1 MTTQKFSI
9 KIGSDKQG
17 ERVDKFLS
25 LEIKG
30 YSRKYFQNLIK
41 AGGIKVNGKAT
52 GKDYILKIGD
62 IVEGCAEEPEMASL
76 EPDSKVKFGVV
87 FDGKDFAVID
97 KPAGL
102 VVHPSHTHK
111 KGTLVNGLLA
121 RWPEI
126 RGVGDPSASS
136 GQDNLR
142 PGVAHRLDKETSGL
156 MAVAKSQPMFL
167 WLKKQFQDRK
177 VEKKYI
183 ALVYGNIIQNEGEI
197 AVPIG
202 RLGVKQVAINSVNKG
217 LLGNVNKSRN
227 ARTGFKILARYS
239 GFTPL
244 EVAVPRS
251 SGLAPKARARLLTG
265 FTLVEATPYTG
276 RMHQI
281 RVHFKYLGYP
291 IVGDKKYAG
300 KRISKVIDLPRHF
313 LHSSYL
319 SFNLPSGER
328 VEFKSELPDEL
339 QAVIDQLERF

>member
-1 MTTQKFSI
+1 MTIQKFSI
-9 KIGSDKQG
+9 KIGSDNQG

-25 LEIKG
+25 LEVKG
-30 YSRKYFQNLIK
+30 YSRAYFQNLLK
-41 AGGIKVNGKAT
+41 NGKINVNSKTAQ
-52 GKDYILKIGD
+52 KDYILKAGD
-62 IVEGCAEEPEMASL
+62 VVEGILEEPELVSL
-76 EPDSKVKFGVV
+76 EPDSKVKFSVV

-126 RGVGDPSASS
+126 RGVGEDAS
-136 GQDNLR
+136 R
-142 PGVAHRLDKETSGL
+142 PGIVHRLDKETSGL

-197 AVPIG
+197 TVPIG

-217 LLGNVNKSRN
+217 LLGNVNKKSRN
-227 ARTGFKILARYS
+227 ARTGFKILARYH
-239 GFTPL
+239 
-244 EVAVPRS
+244 
-251 SGLAPKARARLLTG
+251 G

-300 KRISKVIDLPRHF
+300 NRVFKSITISRHF

-319 SFNLPSGER
+319 AFNLPSEER
-328 VEFKSELPDEL
+328 MEFKSELPGEL
-339 QAVIDQLERF
+339 QAVIDQLKRF

>member
-25 LEIKG
+25 LEMQG
-30 YSRKYFQNLIK
+30 YSRKYFQDLIK
-41 AGGIKVNGKAT
+41 EGEVKVNGKAT
-52 GKDYILKIGD
+52 WKDYILKIGD
-62 IVEGCAEEPEMASL
+62 VVEGCAKEPEMASL
-76 EPDSKVKFGVV
+76 DPDSKVKFGMV
-87 FDGKDFAVID
+87 FDGKDFVVID

-111 KGTLVNGLLA
+111 KGTLANGLLA

-126 RGVGDPSASS
+126 RGVGEDSM
-136 GQDNLR
+136 R
-142 PGVAHRLDKETSGL
+142 PGIAHRLDKETSGL
-156 MAVAKSQPMFL
+156 MVVAKSQPMFL

-227 ARTGFKILARYS
+227 ARTGFKILARYH

-265 FTLVEATPYTG
+265 FTLVEAIPYTG

-291 IVGDKKYAG
+291 IAGDKKYAG

>member
-30 YSRKYFQNLIK
+30 YSRKYFQDLIK
-41 AGGIKVNGKAT
+41 EGGVKVNGKTT

-62 IVEGCAEEPEMASL
+62 VVEGRAEEPEMASL

-87 FDGKDFAVID
+87 FGGKDFAIID

-102 VVHPSHTHK
+102 VVHPSYTHK

-126 RGVGDPSASS
+126 RGVGEDSM
-136 GQDNLR
+136 R
-142 PGVAHRLDKETSGL
+142 PGIVHRLDKETSGL
-156 MAVAKSQPMFL
+156 MAVAKNQPMFL

-183 ALVYGNIIQNEGEI
+183 ALTYGDIIQNKGEI
-197 AVPIG
+197 TAPIG

-227 ARTGFKILARYS
+227 ARTGFKILARYN
-239 GFTPL
+239 GF
-244 EVAVPRS
+244 S
-251 SGLAPKARARLLTG
+251 
-265 FTLVEATPYTG
+265 LVEATPYTG

-291 IVGDKKYAG
+291 VVGDKKYAG
-300 KRISKVIDLPRHF
+300 KRISKAIDLPRHF

-328 VEFKSELPDEL
+328 VEFKSELPNEL

>member
-30 YSRKYFQNLIK
+30 YSRKYFQDLIK
-41 AGGIKVNGKAT
+41 EGGVKVNGKTT

-62 IVEGCAEEPEMASL
+62 IVEGCAKEPETASL
-76 EPDSKVKFGVV
+76 EPDSKVKFGMV

-142 PGVAHRLDKETSGL
+142 PGIAHRLDKETSGL
-156 MAVAKSQPMFL
+156 MTVAKSQPMFL

-227 ARTGFKILARYS
+227 ARTGFKILARYH
-239 GFTPL
+239 
-244 EVAVPRS
+244 
-251 SGLAPKARARLLTG
+251 G

>member
-30 YSRKYFQNLIK
+30 YSRKYFQDLIK
-41 AGGIKVNGKAT
+41 EGGVNVNGKIT

-62 IVEGCAEEPEMASL
+62 VVEGCAKEPEIASL

-126 RGVGDPSASS
+126 RAVGEDSM
-136 GQDNLR
+136 R
-142 PGVAHRLDKETSGL
+142 PGIAHRLDKETSGL

-239 GFTPL
+239 GF
-244 EVAVPRS
+244 S
-251 SGLAPKARARLLTG
+251 
-265 FTLVEATPYTG
+265 LVEAIPYTG

-291 IVGDKKYAG
+291 IAGDKKYAG

-328 VEFKSELPDEL
+328 VGFKSELPDEL
-339 QAVIDQLERF
+339 QAVIDQLKRF

>member
-76 EPDSKVKFGVV
+76 EPDSKVKFGIV

-121 RWPEI
+121 RWSEI
-126 RGVGDPSASS
+126 RGVGDDSM
-136 GQDNLR
+136 R
-142 PGVAHRLDKETSGL
+142 PGIAHRLDKETSGL
-156 MAVAKSQPMFL
+156 MMVAKS
-167 WLKKQFQDRK
+167 
-177 VEKKYI
+177 
-183 ALVYGNIIQNEGEI
+183 
-197 AVPIG
+197 
-202 RLGVKQVAINSVNKG
+202 
-217 LLGNVNKSRN
+217 
-227 ARTGFKILARYS
+227 
-239 GFTPL
+239 
-244 EVAVPRS
+244 
-251 SGLAPKARARLLTG
+251 
-265 FTLVEATPYTG
+265 
-276 RMHQI
+276 
-281 RVHFKYLGYP
+281 
-291 IVGDKKYAG
+291 
-300 KRISKVIDLPRHF
+300 
-313 LHSSYL
+313 
-319 SFNLPSGER
+319 
-328 VEFKSELPDEL
+328 
-339 QAVIDQLERF
+339 

>member
-9 KIGSDKQG
+9 KIGADKQG

-30 YSRKYFQNLIK
+30 YSRVYFQDLIK
-41 AGGIKVNGKAT
+41 EGEVKVNGKAVK
-52 GKDYILKIGD
+52 KDYILKAGD
-62 IVEGCAEEPEMASL
+62 VVDGRAQEPETASL
-76 EPDSKVKFGVV
+76 EPDSKVKFSVI
-87 FDGKDFAVID
+87 FDDKNFAIID

-126 RGVGDPSASS
+126 KGVGEDAM
-136 GQDNLR
+136 R
-142 PGVAHRLDKETSGL
+142 PGIVHRLDKETSGL

-183 ALVYGNIIQNEGEI
+183 ALVYGNISQNEGEI
-197 AVPIG
+197 TAPIG
-202 RLGVKQVAINSVNKG
+202 RLGVKQIAINSLNKG
-217 LLGNVNKSRN
+217 LSGNVNKSRN
-227 ARTGFKILARYS
+227 ARTGFKILARYN
-239 GFTPL
+239 
-244 EVAVPRS
+244 
-251 SGLAPKARARLLTG
+251 G

-291 IVGDKKYAG
+291 VVGDKKYAG
-300 KRISKVIDLPRHF
+300 RRISKSIAMPRHF

-319 SFNLPSGER
+319 AFNLPNGER
-328 VEFKSELPDEL
+328 VEFQSELPIEL

>member
-1 MTTQKFSI
+1 MKFFIPCSNPWNDCEKVFRSGLKHLKCNDPEFRKTFDRVSEVHFKDI
-9 KIGSDKQG
+9 KDVGY
-17 ERVDKFLS
+17 VD
-25 LEIKG
+25 
-30 YSRKYFQNLIK
+30 
-41 AGGIKVNGKAT
+41 
-52 GKDYILKIGD
+52 
-62 IVEGCAEEPEMASL
+62 
-76 EPDSKVKFGVV
+76 
-87 FDGKDFAVID
+87 
-97 KPAGL
+97 
-102 VVHPSHTHK
+102 
-111 KGTLVNGLLA
+111 
-121 RWPEI
+121 
-126 RGVGDPSASS
+126 
-136 GQDNLR
+136 R
-142 PGVAHRLDKETSGL
+142 PGIVHRLDKETSGVL
-156 MAVAKSQPMFL
+156 LVAKTPEAFAH
-167 WLKKQFQDRK
+167 LKKQFQDRK

-265 FTLVEATPYTG
+265 FTLVEAAPYTG

>member
-9 KIGSDKQG
+9 KIGTDDQG
-17 ERVDKFLS
+17 GRVDKFLS
-25 LEIKG
+25 LTIKE
-30 YSRKYFQNLIK
+30 YSRKYFQDLIK
-41 AGGIKVNGKAT
+41 EGEVKVNGKIT

-62 IVEGCAEEPEMASL
+62 VVEGRAKEPETASL
-76 EPDSKVKFGVV
+76 EPDSTIKFGIV

-102 VVHPSHTHK
+102 VVHQSHTHK

-126 RGVGDPSASS
+126 RGVGDPSTSS
-136 GQDNLR
+136 GQENLR
-142 PGVAHRLDKETSGL
+142 PGIVHRLDKETSGL
-156 MAVAKSQPMFL
+156 MAVAKSQLMFL

-183 ALVYGNIIQNEGEI
+183 ALAYGNISQNEGEI
-197 AVPIG
+197 TVPIG
-202 RLGVKQVAINSVNKG
+202 RLGVKQVAINSLNKG
-217 LLGNVNKSRN
+217 LSGNVNKSRN
-227 ARTGFKILARYS
+227 ARTGFKILARYHD
-239 GFTPL
+239 
-244 EVAVPRS
+244 
-251 SGLAPKARARLLTG
+251 

-281 RVHFKYLGYP
+281 RVHFKYLGHP

-300 KRISKVIDLPRHF
+300 RRISKSITMPRHF

-319 SFNLPSGER
+319 AFNLPNGDR
-328 VEFKSELPDEL
+328 MEFKSELPDEL
-339 QAVIDQLERF
+339 KEFLISLEK

>member
-9 KIGSDKQG
+9 KVGLDRQG

-25 LEIKG
+25 IEMQG
-30 YSRKYFQNLIK
+30 YSRVYFQDLIEE
-41 AGGIKVNGKAT
+41 GEVKVNGKAVK
-52 GKDYILKIGD
+52 KDYILKIGD
-62 IVEGCAEEPEMASL
+62 VVEGCAKEPETASL
-76 EPDSKVKFGVV
+76 EPDSTIKFGIV

-97 KPAGL
+97 KPTGL

-126 RGVGDPSASS
+126 RGVGEDPM
-136 GQDNLR
+136 R
-142 PGVAHRLDKETSGL
+142 PGIVHRLDKETSGL
-156 MAVAKSQPMFL
+156 MTVTKSQPMFL

-183 ALVYGNIIQNEGEI
+183 ALTYGNISQNEGEI
-197 AVPIG
+197 TAPIG
-202 RLGVKQVAINSVNKG
+202 RLGVKQIAINSLNKG
-217 LLGNVNKSRN
+217 FSGNVNKSRN
-227 ARTGFKILARYS
+227 ARTGFKILARY
-239 GFTPL
+239 
-244 EVAVPRS
+244 RD
-251 SGLAPKARARLLTG
+251 
-265 FTLVEATPYTG
+265 FTLIEATPYTG

-300 KRISKVIDLPRHF
+300 RRISKSIAIPRHF

-319 SFNLPSGER
+319 AFNLPSGER
-328 VEFKSELPDEL
+328 VGFKSELPTEL

>member
-1 MTTQKFSI
+1 M
-9 KIGSDKQG
+9 
-17 ERVDKFLS
+17 
-25 LEIKG
+25 
-30 YSRKYFQNLIK
+30 
-41 AGGIKVNGKAT
+41 
-52 GKDYILKIGD
+52 LKIGD
-62 IVEGCAEEPEMASL
+62 VVEGCAKEPEIASL

-87 FDGKDFAVID
+87 FDGKDFAIID

-126 RGVGDPSASS
+126 RGVGEDP
-136 GQDNLR
+136 LR
-142 PGVAHRLDKETSGL
+142 PGIVHRLDKETSGL
-156 MAVAKSQPMFL
+156 MAVAKSQPVFL

-183 ALVYGNIIQNEGEI
+183 ALAYGNIIQNKGEI
-197 AVPIG
+197 TAPIG
-202 RLGVKQVAINSVNKG
+202 RFGVKQVAINSVNKG

-251 SGLAPKARARLLTG
+251 SGIAPKARARLLTG
-265 FTLVEATPYTG
+265 FTLVEAIPYTG

-291 IVGDKKYAG
+291 IAGDKKYAG

>member
-9 KIGSDKQG
+9 KIGLDKQG

-30 YSRKYFQNLIK
+30 YSRKYFQDLIEE
-41 AGGIKVNGKAT
+41 GEVKVNGKAVE
-52 GKDYILKIGD
+52 KDYILKIGD
-62 IVEGCAEEPEMASL
+62 VVEGRVKEPETASL
-76 EPDSKVKFGVV
+76 EPDSNIKFSVV
-87 FDGKDFAVID
+87 FDDKDFAVVD

-126 RGVGDPSASS
+126 RGIGEDSM
-136 GQDNLR
+136 R
-142 PGVAHRLDKETSGL
+142 PGIVHRLDKETSGL

-183 ALVYGNIIQNEGEI
+183 ALVYGNISQNEGEI
-197 AVPIG
+197 TVPIG
-202 RLGVKQVAINSVNKG
+202 RLGVKQVAINSLNKG
-217 LLGNVNKSRN
+217 LSGNVNKSRN
-227 ARTGFKILARYS
+227 ARTGFKILARY
-239 GFTPL
+239 
-244 EVAVPRS
+244 RD
-251 SGLAPKARARLLTG
+251 
-265 FTLVEATPYTG
+265 FTLIEATPYTG

-291 IVGDKKYAG
+291 VVGDKKYG
-300 KRISKVIDLPRHF
+300 GRRISKSIALPRHF

-319 SFNLPSGER
+319 AFNLPSWEK
-328 VEFKSELPDEL
+328 VEFKSELPSDL